1 MKAVVMAGGEG
12 SRLRPLTLGRPKP
25 MVPIATK
32 PVMQHNLDLLKRHGI
47 TEVVVTVQYLASMI
61 QDYFGDGSQ
70 LGMKIVYSVE
80 ETPLGT
86 AGSVK
91 LAQKHLTDTFV
102 VISADALTDF
112 DLTQIVNFHKDRK
125 ALATL
130 TLFRVPNPLE
140 YGVIITR
147 EDGEIVQFLE
157 KPSWGEVFSD
167 TVNTGIYV
175 LEPEILDNFEPN
187 RAFDFSQELFPLM
200 LKKGDP
206 LYGFI
211 APGYWCDVGN
221 LQEYLRANADL
232 LAGKVAIPLPGKHVG
247 GGVWIE
253 EGAEV
258 SPDAQLYG
266 PVCVGREAK
275 IKSGAVVHGPSVIG
289 EYAVVDSRCHVVRS
303 VIWNNSYLG
312 ERVELH
318 GAIVGKQCHVESKAV
333 IFEGAVIGDN
343 TVVRDSA
350 IIQPNVK
357 IWPNKEIETGATVA
371 ASIIWGAQ
379 GRRVLFGRYGIT
391 GLANIDLTPEFAAKL
406 GAAFGATLPKG
417 SVVSVNRDPNRTP
430 RMIKRA
436 IISGLPSAGVNV
448 ADLATVP
455 IPVARY
461 VTRTSEAQAGIDVRL
476 SPFDNRVVD
485 IKFLDQ
491 NGMDISKSTERK
503 IENTFFRED
512 FRRVYLDEVG
522 LIYYQPRVPESYSE
536 GFIAALDKAALPAPP
551 DGFGLVV
558 DYSNSISA
566 TILSP
571 ILRRGGARV
580 VALNASVEDARPMAS
595 PEEHEVALA
604 QCASISSALRAA
616 MGVRIDPGGERIW
629 LVTGRGQILPGMTA
643 LAVMAD
649 LVFRA
654 KPGAV
659 VAVPVS
665 ASKVIDEVAAR
676 NGGRV
681 VRTRVNPHS
690 MMEVAA
696 REKVAM
702 LGDGNGGFIFPAF
715 HPGFD
720 GMFAVAQMMG
730 LLASA
735 GATLDDVVNAL
746 PPYYMSSTK
755 VSCPWERKGRIMRI
769 LHEQYRDGQSRQID
783 GVRIDLGE
791 KEWVLILPDPD
802 RPIFHVIAES
812 TSADQARVL
821 QDKYAALISGL
832 QD

>member
-47 TEVVVTVQYLASMI
+47 TEVIVTVQYLASMI

-80 ETPLGT
+80 ESPLGT

-91 LAQKHLTDTFV
+91 LAQKHLTDTFI

-112 DLTQIVNFHKDRK
+112 DLTQIVNFHKERK

-130 TLFRVPNPLE
+130 TLYRVPNPLE

-175 LEPEILDNFEPN
+175 LEPEVLEYFEPN
-187 RAFDFSQELFPLM
+187 RVFDFSQELFPMM
-200 LKKGDP
+200 LKKKDP

-221 LQEYLRANADL
+221 LQEYIRANADL
-232 LAGKVAIPLPGKHVG
+232 LAGKVAIPLPGKHIG
-247 GGVWIE
+247 GGVWVE
-253 EGAEV
+253 EGAEIA
-258 SPDAQLYG
+258 PDAQLYG

-289 EYAVVDSRCHVVRS
+289 EYSVADSRCHLVRS
-303 VIWNNSYLG
+303 IIWNNSYLG

-318 GAIVGKQCHVESKAV
+318 GAIIGKQCHIESKAV
-333 IFEGAVIGDN
+333 VFEGAVVGDN
-343 TVVRDSA
+343 TVVRDGA

-371 ASIIWGAQ
+371 TSIIWGAQ
-379 GRRVLFGRYGIT
+379 GRRVLFGRYGVT
-391 GLANIDLTPEFAAKL
+391 GLVNIDLTPEFAAKL

-417 SVVSVNRDPNRTP
+417 SMVTVNRDPNRTP

-461 VTRTSEAQAGIDVRL
+461 VTRISEAKAGIDVRL
-476 SPFDNRVVD
+476 SPYDNRVVD
-485 IKFLDQ
+485 IKFIDQ
-491 NGMDISKSTERK
+491 NGMDISKATERK

-512 FRRVYLDEVG
+512 FRRVYLNEVG
-522 LIYYQPRVPESYSE
+522 LIDYQPRVIESYSE
-536 GFIAALDKAALPAPP
+536 GFVAAMDKASLPVPP
-551 DGFGLVV
+551 EGFSLVV
-558 DYSNSISA
+558 DYANSTSA

-571 ILRRGGARV
+571 ILRRGGSRM
-580 VALNASVEDARPMAS
+580 VALNASAEDARPMTS
-595 PEEHEVALA
+595 PDEHEVALA
-604 QCASISSALRAA
+604 QCASISAAVSAT
-616 MGVRIDPGGERIW
+616 MGVRIDPGGEKIW
-629 LVTGRGQILPGMTA
+629 LVTGRGQIVPDMTA
-643 LAVMAD
+643 LAALVD
-649 LVFRA
+649 LVCRA
-654 KPGAV
+654 KPGST

-665 ASKVIDEVAAR
+665 ASRVIDQIAESY
-676 NGGRV
+676 GGRV
-681 VRTRVNPHS
+681 VRTRVNPHA

-696 REKVAM
+696 KEKVAM

-715 HPGFD
+715 HPSFD
-720 GMFAVAQMMG
+720 GMYAIAQMVG
-730 LLASA
+730 LLSHA
-735 GATLDDVVNAL
+735 GATLDDVVGDL
-746 PPYYMSSTK
+746 PSYYMSSTK

-769 LHEQYRDGQSRQID
+769 LHEQYRDGQSKQID
-783 GVRIDLGE
+783 GVRIDLGD
-791 KEWVLILPDPD
+791 EWVLILPDPD
-802 RPIFHVIAES
+802 KPIFHVIAES
-812 TSADQARVL
+812 TSVEQARVL

>member
-1 MKAVVMAGGEG
+1 MKAVLMAGGEG

-70 LGMKIVYSVE
+70 LGMKIVYSVQE
-80 ETPLGT
+80 SPLGT

-91 LAQKHLTDTFV
+91 LAQKQLTDTFI

-112 DLTQIVNFHKDRK
+112 DLGQIVGFHKEKK

-130 TLFRVPNPLE
+130 TLYRVPNPLE

-147 EDGEIVQFLE
+147 EDGQIVQFLE

-175 LEPEILDNFEPN
+175 LEPEILDYFEPN
-187 RAFDFSQELFPLM
+187 RVFDFSQQLFPMM

-221 LQEYLRANADL
+221 LQEYIRANADL
-232 LAGKVAIPLPGKHVG
+232 LSGKVAIPLPGRHIG
-247 GGVWIE
+247 GGVWID
-253 EGAEV
+253 EGADV
-258 SPDAQLYG
+258 APDAQLYG
-266 PVCVGREAK
+266 PLCVGREAK
-275 IKSGAVVHGPSVIG
+275 IKSGAVVHGPGVIG
-289 EYAVVDSRCHVVRS
+289 EYSVVDSRSHVVRS
-303 VIWNNSYLG
+303 IIWNNSYLG

-371 ASIIWGAQ
+371 TSIIWGAQ
-379 GRRVLFGRYGIT
+379 GRRVLFGRYGVT
-391 GLANIDLTPEFAAKL
+391 GLVNIDLTPEFAAKL

-417 SVVSVNRDPNRTP
+417 TVVTVNRDPNRTP

-455 IPVARY
+455 TPVARY
-461 VTRTSEAQAGIDVRL
+461 VTRISEAQAGIDVRL
-476 SPFDNRVVD
+476 SPYDNRVVD
-485 IKFLDQ
+485 IKFFDQ
-491 NGMDISKSTERK
+491 NGMDIGKVVERK

-522 LIYYQPRVPESYSE
+522 LIYYQPMVAESYTE
-536 GFIAALDKAALPAPP
+536 GFISALGKASLPSPP
-551 DGFGLVV
+551 DGFSLVV
-558 DYSNSISA
+558 DFSNSTAS
-566 TILSP
+566 TILTP
-571 ILRRGGARV
+571 ILRRSGARM
-580 VALNASVEDARPMAS
+580 VALNATAEDAQSVWS
-595 PEEHEVALA
+595 PEEQDVTLA
-604 QCASISSALRAA
+604 QCAAISAALRATL
-616 MGVRIDPGGERIW
+616 GVRIDPGGERIW
-629 LVTGRGQILPGMTA
+629 LVTGRGQILPNMTA
-643 LAVMAD
+643 LAAMAD

-665 ASKVIDEVAAR
+665 ASKILDQIAAKH
-676 NGGRV
+676 GGRV

-720 GMFAVAQMMG
+720 GIFAIAEMTG
-730 LLASA
+730 LLSGAN
-735 GATLDDVVNAL
+735 ATLDEVVGEL
-746 PPYYMSSTK
+746 PPYYMSSTR

-769 LHEQYRDGQSRQID
+769 LHEQYRDGLSKQID
-783 GVRIDLGE
+783 GVRIDLGD
-791 KEWVLILPDPD
+791 EWVLILPDPD

-812 TSADQARVL
+812 TSTEQARVL